1 MGIKRITTSVALLLL
16 MFSAA
21 QAQEIKTDSVGNNT
35 ESRNGQAD
43 SLQILSA
50 ELAQIKSQLSSEEK
64 ERQYEKI
71 WRRRKYWKIG
81 LANPSIE
88 RIDGE
93 PMTWKT
99 DFSVFIQSGKTTYF
113 HRKPIGGVLKF
124 GFDFGMSL
132 NYAKLKLDNAA
143 LSGSSSS
150 TPGTIPGS
158 NPGGFDDIVID
169 DPNGSALALMGV
181 NLGMHKI
188 EYDVHIGPNI
198 SVNPW
203 NHLIVSAYFHARPTA
218 AGIVENDK
226 FSYGFGCAMSAGVSV
241 SYKLISVGVE
251 GLWST
256 IKYKQP
262 SFDEDDDDGSEENG
276 GIFNTKEFKLKQ
288 KGPRFYI
295 ALRF

>member
-1 MGIKRITTSVALLLL
+1 
-16 MFSAA
+16 
-21 QAQEIKTDSVGNNT
+21 
-35 ESRNGQAD
+35 
-43 SLQILSA
+43 
-50 ELAQIKSQLSSEEK
+50 
-64 ERQYEKI
+64 
-71 WRRRKYWKIG
+71 
-81 LANPSIE
+81 
-88 RIDGE
+88 
-93 PMTWKT
+93 
-99 DFSVFIQSGKTTYF
+99 
-113 HRKPIGGVLKF
+113 
-124 GFDFGMSL
+124 MSL
-132 NYAKLKLDNAA
+132 NYAKLKLDNAP
-143 LSGSSSS
+143 LSGSS

-169 DPNGSALALMGV
+169 DPSGSALALMGV

-276 GIFNTKEFKLKQ
+276 GIFNTKDFKLKQ

>member
-1 MGIKRITTSVALLLL
+1 
-16 MFSAA
+16 
-21 QAQEIKTDSVGNNT
+21 
-35 ESRNGQAD
+35 
-43 SLQILSA
+43 
-50 ELAQIKSQLSSEEK
+50 
-64 ERQYEKI
+64 
-71 WRRRKYWKIG
+71 
-81 LANPSIE
+81 
-88 RIDGE
+88 
-93 PMTWKT
+93 MTWKT

-276 GIFNTKEFKLKQ
+276 GIFNTKDFKLKQ